1 MLGTLS
7 RLGMNEL
14 GMLMVVFIGA
24 GIAERNGVIPT
35 QLISRWFFELN
46 FEYEHMNERTGTM

>member
-1 MLGTLS
+1 
-7 RLGMNEL
+7 MNEL